1 MEIQEGKAGYVRG
14 LEKEGSCPWS
24 LGALLV
30 SSGKCYLLAE
40 SEPHCS
46 LGPHH
51 PAWGI
56 HAMLTGS
63 HLVNRS
69 VLCFLGLLW

>member
-1 MEIQEGKAGYVRG
+1 MEIQEGKAGSVRG

-24 LGALLV
+24 LGALLSGQGSA
-30 SSGKCYLLAE
+30 SSSV

-51 PAWGI
+51 PAWGT

-63 HLVNRS
+63 HLVNWS
-69 VLCFLGLLW
+69 VLCFLGLPW